1 MTKSNGFTEH
11 SATTGMPLPAPTPE
25 SAIGWLLS
33 AAGSEGKAT
42 AGRRIMLAPVRST
55 EVPADTEHL
64 DKLDGLPSLLRSCMR
79 ASSERTVIS
88 ASRGYEGTWPE
99 RVQVRIDPPAEAV
112 SEARR
117 ALVAYEGL
125 NRPLADEDLAI
136 ELTRLREVTK
146 ATRESGGE
154 FAVGL
159 DTMMDELAD
168 KPADLVLWAI
178 RFWRRCEKFYP
189 TPSELHLL
197 IERRLTGRRAI
208 MDGLRRLI
216 ANGEARAAE

>member
-1 MTKSNGFTEH
+1 
-11 SATTGMPLPAPTPE
+11 
-25 SAIGWLLS
+25 
-33 AAGSEGKAT
+33 
-42 AGRRIMLAPVRST
+42 ML
-55 EVPADTEHL
+55 
-64 DKLDGLPSLLRSCMR
+64 

-88 ASRGYEGTWPE
+88 ASHGYEGTWPE
-99 RVQVRIDPPAEAV
+99 RVLVRRDPTPSQVAQ
-112 SEARR
+112 ARL
-117 ALVAYEGL
+117 ALTAYEGL
-125 NRPLADEDLAI
+125 CRPLADEDLAV

-146 ATRESGGE
+146 AGREAGQE

-178 RFWRRCEKFYP
+178 RFWRRNEKFYP
-189 TPSELHLL
+189 TPSELHAL

-216 ANGEARAAE
+216 AFGAAE